1 MPHQSRRSFLRHGLL
16 GLAALPFGAAL
27 LSRSAQANELP
38 RLSLDNGQAR
48 ALDYVEVAS
57 EASNNAVWAEGET
70 CSNCMFFNAEN
81 NGCQLFPRHSVEAK
95 GWCQSW
101 APKA

>member
-1 MPHQSRRSFLRHGLL
+1 MSHQSRRSFLRHGLL
-16 GLAALPFGAAL
+16 GLAALPFGTTL
-27 LSRSAQANELP
+27 LPRSVQADELP
-38 RLSLDNGQAR
+38 RLSLDNAQAR

-57 EASNNAVWAEGET
+57 EASDNAAWAEGET

-81 NGCQLFPRHSVEAK
+81 NGCQLFPRNSVEPQ

-101 APKA
+101 APRT